1 MNLAEDASKLDGLND
16 CIIGTNLDGY
26 LVYCY
31 AKLCRTHVER
41 DGMSMEEA
49 VEFVDYN
56 ILGLGG
62 EKVNWEIIFPLIDDI
77 PE

>member
-1 MNLAEDASKLDGLND
+1 MLAEDASKLDGLND
-16 CIIGTNLDGY
+16 CIIGTNADGY
-26 LVYCY
+26 LVYSY
-31 AKLCRTHVER
+31 AELCRKHVER
-41 DGMSMEEA
+41 DGMDIHEA

-62 EKVNWEIIFPLIDDI
+62 EKVNWEIVFPLFEDI